1 MGDRHHRIRRSFG
14 LIARATLVAALVPVM
29 GVLQTA
35 PSQAG
40 TNYKL
45 VRKMSGLDQPVYMT
59 VPPGEKHKYFIV
71 LKPGEIV
78 IADDWNLRSTPF
90 LDMTS
95 IVSSDGERGLLS
107 MAFDPDYA
115 TNRRFYVYYTNL
127 SGNIVI
133 ARYLRDPSN
142 ENLADPNSRVTL
154 TTVDHPT
161 WDNHN
166 GGMMQFD
173 PIAAQSGT
181 SMLYFA
187 TGDGG
192 SGGDPNN
199 NSQNL
204 SSGLGK
210 MFRIDVNDA
219 NFTREMF
226 AYGLRNPWRWSFD
239 KVNGNIR
246 IGDVGQNEWEELDL
260 IKQGTAPGVNLGWR
274 KYEGTHLYHDQTID
288 ESRLIWPFE
297 EYAHSGGNCS
307 VTGGY
312 TYRGTIDSLYGYYL
326 YADLCTGNIWRRK
339 PGHNVKMDISGT
351 VNNIVS
357 FAEGDGGGLY
367 VISID
372 GEVWKLNKA

>member
-1 MGDRHHRIRRSFG
+1 
-14 LIARATLVAALVPVM
+14 
-29 GVLQTA
+29 
-35 PSQAG
+35 
-40 TNYKL
+40 
-45 VRKMSGLDQPVYMT
+45 
-59 VPPGEKHKYFIV
+59 VPPGEKHKYFVV
-71 LKPGEIV
+71 LKGGVIR
-78 IADDWNLRSTPF
+78 IADDWKLRSTPF
-90 LDMTS
+90 LDISS

-107 MAFDPDYA
+107 LAFDPDYA
-115 TNRRFYVYYTNL
+115 ANRRFYVYYTNL

-142 ENLADPNSRVTL
+142 ENLADPNSRVAL
-154 TTVDHPT
+154 TTISHPT
-161 WDNHN
+161 YSNHN
-166 GGMMQFD
+166 GGMLQFD

-192 SGGDPNN
+192 GGGDPNN

-204 SSGLGK
+204 SSALGK
-210 MFRIDVNDA
+210 MHRIDVNDA

-246 IGDVGQNEWEELDL
+246 IGDVGQDSWEELDL

-274 KYEGTHLYHDQTID
+274 KYEGDHLYNQQNID
-288 ESRLIWPFE
+288 ESRLIWPFQ
-297 EYAHSGGNCS
+297 EYAHSDGNCS

-339 PGHNVKMDISGT
+339 PGNNVKMDISGI
-351 VNNIVS
+351 VSNIVS
-357 FAEGDGGGLY
+357 FAEGDGGGIY

-372 GEVWKLNKA
+372 GEVWRLDKA

>member
-1 MGDRHHRIRRSFG
+1 MREGRHRTRPSVG
-14 LIARATLVAALVPVM
+14 LIARAMLVATLLPVM
-29 GVLQTA
+29 SVLQAA
-35 PSQAG
+35 PSHAG

-45 VRKMSGLDQPVYMT
+45 VRKMSGLDQPVFMT

-71 LKPGEIV
+71 LKGGEIV
-78 IADDWNLRSTPF
+78 IADDWVLRSTPF
-90 LDMTS
+90 LDLTS

-107 MAFDPDYA
+107 LAFDPSYA
-115 TNRRFYVYYTNL
+115 SNRRFYVYYTNL

-133 ARYLRDPSN
+133 ARYLRSAGN
-142 ENLADPNSRVTL
+142 ENIADANSQTIL
-154 TTVDHPT
+154 TTVNHPT
-161 WDNHN
+161 WSNHN

-173 PIAAQSGT
+173 PIAAQSGQ

-199 NSQNL
+199 NSQNQ
-204 SSGLGK
+204 SSALGK
-210 MFRIDVNDA
+210 MFRIDVNGPQ
-219 NFTREMF
+219 FTRTMF

-246 IGDVGQNEWEELDL
+246 IGDVGQDAWEELDL
-260 IKQGTAPGVNLGWR
+260 IDQGTPPGVNFGWR
-274 KYEGTHLYHDQTID
+274 KYEGNHLYHDQTID
-288 ESRLIWPFE
+288 ESRLIWPFQ
-297 EYAHSGGNCS
+297 EYSHSGGNCA
-307 VTGGY
+307 VIGGY
-312 TYRGTIDSLYGYYL
+312 TYRGTIDTLYGYYL
-326 YADLCTGNIWRRK
+326 YADQCSGNIWRRK

-351 VNNIVS
+351 VNDIVS

-372 GEVWKLNKA
+372 GEVWRLNKA